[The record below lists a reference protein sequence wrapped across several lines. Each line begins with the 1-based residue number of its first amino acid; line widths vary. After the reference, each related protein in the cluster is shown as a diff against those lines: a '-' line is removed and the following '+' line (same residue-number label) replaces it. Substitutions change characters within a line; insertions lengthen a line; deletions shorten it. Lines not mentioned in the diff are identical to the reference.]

1 MHPSSVRQLS
11 LRSIAMTPG
20 ARRNLCGGTQ
30 FQQSALH
37 QTIHKTSRT
46 LTLSFCSLSYLDSP
60 SLPFHLPPFKIK
72 RGSKG
77 LLTHPRQRIS
87 HALSSRPHRESRS
100 VENAGS
106 AARSPATSVVVSE
119 QLRGI
124 PTTSTSSRLGFPRSY
139 HRQHPCLHEKK
150 MGCWQGDGAMHAR
163 LPVSPT
169 SQTENVRRWRCETQ
183 DGGRGDTWRPAH
195 DFSWP
200 GCPMA
205 APIPT
210 ETRDSGNGDH
220 PERHRT
226 THPKRRGRDDRPVL
240 SAERAGVQRRRAW

>member
-1 MHPSSVRQLS
+1 MLYRRGHTERAEVSR
-11 LRSIAMTPG
+11 TPAAQHG
-20 ARRNLCGGTQ
+20 ARRP
-30 FQQSALH
+30 AL
-37 QTIHKTSRT
+37 
-46 LTLSFCSLSYLDSP
+46 LYLSNSEASQPPRLLQGSG
-60 SLPFHLPPFKIK
+60 FHGAIT
-72 RGSKG
+72 G
-77 LLTHPRQRIS
+77 
-87 HALSSRPHRESRS
+87 
-100 VENAGS
+100 N
-106 AARSPATSVVVSE
+106 
-119 QLRGI
+119 
-124 PTTSTSSRLGFPRSY
+124 
-139 HRQHPCLHEKK
+139 PCLHEKK